1 MSTSVSVPSWPG
13 VHRIKNLMA
22 NNSSSAEVDR
32 SLIVRDTCVGSE
44 SPTWIRR
51 LATTTRDHKFGKI
64 RFVWS
69 FQGTEYLYST
79 GTVLA
84 GTLFWESRL
93 SDSHIAY
100 RKTRRCSGSW
110 PWLATHVQ
118 HVADWEVWPDR
129 VSREE
134 VEKGLVVRLNW
145 SPEVEDSYVSILC
158 NVSLS
163 SVKWPRRASENGTA
177 SRRQEYPT
185 RHRSL
190 Q

>member
-64 RFVWS
+64 LFVWS

-79 GTVLA
+79 GAVLA

-93 SDSHIAY
+93 SDSHRVSEDAEMFRIVTVTSYTCTTCCRLGSLA
-100 RKTRRCSGSW
+100 RPGFTRRSWERPRCTIELITWGREQLHIDLVQRKFEQCQMTKESFRKWNRLQKTRKSN
-110 PWLATHVQ
+110 T
-118 HVADWEVWPDR
+118 
-129 VSREE
+129 
-134 VEKGLVVRLNW
+134 
-145 SPEVEDSYVSILC
+145 
-158 NVSLS
+158 
-163 SVKWPRRASENGTA
+163 T
-177 SRRQEYPT
+177 
-185 RHRSL
+185 
-190 Q
+190 